1 MDSLFRLRSRKLS
14 CYIVGPGLVLIV
26 SFRRPHALPA
36 QQLYLSHLAPSISQQ
51 SESLQL
57 RQETLQ
63 AENAEILQ
71 RVLQQRK
78 EIEGIMKG
86 LENVV
91 ADLDQSAAALKA
103 EDIEELVNEAREV
116 DQDMRMTV

>member
-1 MDSLFRLRSRKLS
+1 MVANKFV
-14 CYIVGPGLVLIV
+14 Y
-26 SFRRPHALPA
+26 RPHALPA
-36 QQLYLSHLAPSISQQ
+36 QQLYLSHLAPSLSQQ
-51 SESLQL
+51 SQSLQQ
-57 RQETLQ
+57 RQEDLQ

-78 EIEGIMKG
+78 EIEGIVKG

-91 ADLDQSAAALKA
+91 VDLDQSAATLKP

-116 DQDMRMTV
+116 DDDMRQTA

>member
-1 MDSLFRLRSRKLS
+1 M
-14 CYIVGPGLVLIV
+14 
-26 SFRRPHALPA
+26 
-36 QQLYLSHLAPSISQQ
+36 
-51 SESLQL
+51 
-57 RQETLQ
+57 RQEALQ

-86 LENVV
+86 LETVV
-91 ADLDQSAAALKA
+91 ADLDKSAAALKP

-116 DQDMRMTV
+116 DEDMRMTV

>member
-1 MDSLFRLRSRKLS
+1 M
-14 CYIVGPGLVLIV
+14 
-26 SFRRPHALPA
+26 
-36 QQLYLSHLAPSISQQ
+36 
-51 SESLQL
+51 
-57 RQETLQ
+57 RQESLQ

-91 ADLDQSAAALKA
+91 EDLDKSAAALKP

-116 DQDMRMTV
+116 DEDIRMTV

>member
-1 MDSLFRLRSRKLS
+1 MDGLFRLRFRKMPR
-14 CYIVGPGLVLIV
+14 YFTMAGFVLTKY
-26 SFRRPHALPA
+26 FRRPHALPA

-51 SESLQL
+51 SQSLQL
-57 RQETLQ
+57 RQEALQ

>member
-1 MDSLFRLRSRKLS
+1 
-14 CYIVGPGLVLIV
+14 
-26 SFRRPHALPA
+26 
-36 QQLYLSHLAPSISQQ
+36 
-51 SESLQL
+51 
-57 RQETLQ
+57 
-63 AENAEILQ
+63 
-71 RVLQQRK
+71 VLQQRK

-91 ADLDQSAAALKA
+91 ADLDQSAAALKP